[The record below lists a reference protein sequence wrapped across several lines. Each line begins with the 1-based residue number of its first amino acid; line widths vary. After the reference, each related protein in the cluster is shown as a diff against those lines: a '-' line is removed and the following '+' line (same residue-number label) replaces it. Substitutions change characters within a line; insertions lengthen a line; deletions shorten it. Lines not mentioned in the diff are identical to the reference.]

1 MDKLMHGLGYAGMA
15 ACVFRAVFPLR
26 AAARAPRP
34 MMMALVVLVPLVVGI
49 VDEWNQSFSPGRS
62 SDPADVLAD
71 TAGGAIV
78 LAVGLAWRAAVR
90 RADARRRTGARR

>member
-1 MDKLMHGLGYAGMA
+1 
-15 ACVFRAVFPLR
+15 
-26 AAARAPRP
+26 
-34 MMMALVVLVPLVVGI
+34 MALVVLVPLVVGI

-78 LAVGLAWRAAVR
+78 LAVGLAWRTAVR